1 MPSLANRY
9 PDLLTTLD
17 DPALSR
23 LVADLDAAYAPANA
37 AAAPPPELRQG
48 IGEALARQARI
59 RPVAGPRRRITRPL
73 RAGLGVLMAAAV
85 LGGAAV
91 IGLAG
96 RDDTTH
102 SGFHFGN
109 LALPTLTSRG
119 EAYHLMRQVCGFT
132 LSLDRAYADAN
143 SVIVSYSIAGP
154 ADRTFVDLNSDT
166 WIATAQNGRLHE
178 IMGVDISSMEHNRS
192 SIAVAFD
199 THAVARH
206 GGRLDLRLVISAF
219 TLRQKKTAADWRF
232 QRCEQTAMF
241 LAANKSNNSGLSL
254 LDRLRR
260 TAGRLLPRLFAGD
273 QIGATM
279 DVSVNRPLTIPFS
292 VPIDPAHIEVHP
304 NQATRAGSTTLILD
318 RVIATRSEMRVYLRR
333 ATPGHI
339 LENAQLELSV
349 DGQHFLSYDA
359 LFGDWWTRMAP
370 ASRRYDFAIPG
381 VPYRSG
387 ATYTLTVRPRAGV
400 TSPGMPWRT
409 LSGGPWVFHFR
420 L

>member
-23 LVADLDAAYAPANA
+23 LVTDLDAAYDPANA
-37 AAAPPPELRQG
+37 ATTPPPELRQS
-48 IGEALARQARI
+48 IGAAVARQARI
-59 RPVAGPRRRITRPL
+59 RPAAGARRRITRPL

-85 LGGAAV
+85 LGGATV

-96 RDDTTH
+96 RDDTPHYRLYEGNPALAALMATH
-102 SGFHFGN
+102 GHPY
-109 LALPTLTSRG
+109 ALS
-119 EAYHLMRQVCGFT
+119 RQVCGFT

-143 SVIVSYSIAGP
+143 SVIVAFSFTGP
-154 ADRTFVDLNSDT
+154 ADRTFVGLQSWDGRLT
-166 WIATAQNGRLHE
+166 TAQGVRLRD
-178 IMGVDISSMEHNRS
+178 GSVSSSSTMEHNS
-192 SIAVAFD
+192 AHVAFAFD
-199 THAVARH
+199 THAVAQR
-206 GGRLDLRLVISAF
+206 GGKLDLRLTVPGF
-219 TLRQKKTAADWRF
+219 TLRQKKTIADWSS
-232 QRCEQTAMF
+232 QPCERLTSFAI
-241 LAANKSNNSGLSL
+241 ADNSGLSL

-260 TAGRLLPRLFAGD
+260 IAGRLLPRLFAGD

-279 DVSVNRPLTIPFS
+279 DISIDRPLTIPFS
-292 VPIDPAHIEVHP
+292 VPVDTTRIEAHP
-304 NQATRAGSTTLILD
+304 NQASRTGRTTLILD

-333 ATPGHI
+333 AVPGHI

-349 DGQHFLSYDA
+349 GGQHFLSYDA
-359 LFGDWWTRMAP
+359 LFGDWWTRTAP

-381 VPYRSG
+381 VPYQSG

-400 TSPGMPWRT
+400 TSPGMPWRILT
-409 LSGGPWVFHFR
+409 GGPWVFHFR

>member
-23 LVADLDAAYAPANA
+23 LIADLDAAYDPANA
-37 AAAPPPELRQG
+37 VSPPPELRRG
-48 IGEALARQARI
+48 IGEALARQARV
-59 RPVAGPRRRITRPL
+59 RPVVGARHRFTRPL

-85 LGGAAV
+85 LGGAGV

-96 RDDTTH
+96 RDDTPHHGLH
-102 SGFHFGN
+102 SGN
-109 LALPTLTSRG
+109 LALATLMSHG
-119 EAYHLMRQVCGFT
+119 EAYELMRQTCGFT

-143 SVIVSYSIAGP
+143 SVIVSFSIAGP
-154 ADRTFVDLNSDT
+154 ANRTFVDLTGFDAR
-166 WIATAQNGRLHE
+166 IATAQNVRLHE
-178 IMGVDISSMEHNRS
+178 IMGIDISSMEHNHS
-192 SIAVAFD
+192 SVELAFD

-206 GGRLDLRLVISAF
+206 GGKLDLRLTVPGF
-219 TLRQKKTAADWRF
+219 TLRQKKTAADWRL
-232 QRCEQTAMF
+232 QRCERITSFGEAS
-241 LAANKSNNSGLSL
+241 KSDNTGLSL

-260 TAGRLLPRLFAGD
+260 AAPGPFGD
-273 QIGATM
+273 STIGATF
-279 DVSVNRPLTIPFS
+279 DVGIARPLTIPFS
-292 VPIDPAHIEVHP
+292 VPIDSARIEAHP
-304 NQATRAGSTTLILD
+304 NQASRTGSTTLILD

-333 ATPGHI
+333 AAPGHI

-349 DGQHFLSYDA
+349 GGQHFLSYDA
-359 LFGDWWTRMAP
+359 LFGDWWTRTAP

-381 VPYRSG
+381 VPYQSG
-387 ATYTLTVRPRAGV
+387 ATYTLTVRPRPDV
-400 TSPGMPWRT
+400 TSPGMLWRT